1 MWSSDTKVTT
11 ALNYGASDDYRASSH
26 VSTITEAFLAP
37 EVVEQGITLDA
48 IELGHEPDRYG
59 KDNYYRSW
67 DPKWSD
73 TSANYLPEYV
83 SHWRVRVNLSISL
96 TAFGW

>member
-1 MWSSDTKVTT
+1 MD
-11 ALNYGASDDYRASSH
+11 
-26 VSTITEAFLAP
+26 
-37 EVVEQGITLDA
+37 QGITLEA

-73 TSANYLPEYV
+73 NSSKYIPEYV
-83 SHWRVRVNLSISL
+83 LLLVSWNIN
-96 TAFGW
+96 